1 MRWLILSI
9 VILFPSSSENE
20 GWELFQKVIFTPE
33 YFEEANS
40 YFEVPTFNEE
50 LLAIEGEDV
59 TLTGYII
66 PFESDS
72 LFMLSALPFA
82 SCFFCGGAGPE
93 TAAEVVLKDP
103 VKTLVLDDYVTIKGK
118 LKLNKD
124 DINHLNFILKEAVFV
139 KKGD

>member
-1 MRWLILSI
+1 MKWILAFALL
-9 VILFPSSSENE
+9 VLPTRNDNE

-33 YFEEANS
+33 YFEEVNA
-40 YFEVPTFNEE
+40 YFEVPKFNDE
-50 LLAIEGEDV
+50 LLAIEGQDV
-59 TLTGYII
+59 TLTGYVI

-93 TAAEVVLKDP
+93 TAAEIVLKNP
-103 VKTLVLDDYVTIKGK
+103 TKKLILDDLVTIKGT
-118 LKLNKD
+118 LELNST

-139 KKGD
+139 SKGK